1 MKKIISISLVVLLSL
16 GFVFATA
23 AAELTRCSVIVES
36 ATAEPGSLVTVAV
49 RMENNSGFTNFG
61 IGLAFDSEQ
70 LTLISLEPVLCKDFA
85 SVNTH
90 WESDDGKILGYV
102 DAACAE
108 AVKENGVLFTAT
120 FQVGEDCKGKLDIN
134 AVVSYIRNNEAVFSI
149 FEEIHGEVTSGV
161 IMAARRGDINDDGIV
176 EYNDVMLAYKAY
188 LGEITLTE
196 EQLAAVDENG
206 NGTVEEA
213 EYQKIYQIYFGG

>member
-16 GFVFATA
+16 GFVFAA
-23 AAELTRCSVIVES
+23 AAADLTRCSIVVES

-49 RMENNSGFTNFG
+49 RMEDNPGFTNYG
-61 IGLAFDSEQ
+61 IGLEYDAEK
-70 LTLISLEPVLCKDFA
+70 LTLISLDPALCQNFA
-85 SVNTH
+85 SANTH
-90 WESDDGKILGYV
+90 WETADGQICGYV
-102 DAACAE
+102 DAASAE
-108 AVKENGVLFTAT
+108 AVKEDGILFTAT
-120 FQVGEDCKGKLDIN
+120 FQITEGCKGKLDVN

-149 FEEIHGEVTSGV
+149 FEEIHGEVTSGAILAV
-161 IMAARRGDINDDGIV
+161 RKGDINDDGMV

-188 LGEITLTE
+188 LGETTLTE
-196 EQLAAVDENG
+196 EQLAVVDENG